1 MHESGAMDQII
12 MHCIFVGPAGV
23 GKSSLLRRLLR
34 MKLDPKRTSTQ
45 AAEKSVRV
53 EIKNI
58 SKTAAQVSGLDW
70 QKIADPISQ
79 ASGLIGLLSTN
90 QEKAMKDESHSM
102 VESDEPEQTR
112 DITEPKSV
120 SEQPQQSQSQFR
132 KAIEFLR
139 DVLKKK
145 GVSGLQ
151 QHVRPLTLYL
161 TDSGGQPE
169 FQELLPALVVGPCVF
184 FVVFPLDKDLK
195 KKYEVEYVRPHEEK
209 CMREYLSS
217 LTIQEDIMRSFA
229 SIAYTKY
236 KDIHGKEVKPRVLL
250 VATFKDN
257 VPEKDRQRRLKE
269 LQDMVE
275 ETDAYRQGMI
285 VDAYETQMVFTINNL
300 SDDESEKDARKY
312 VMLFRYLPMLMTL
325 RCTLPLHG

>member
-1 MHESGAMDQII
+1 
-12 MHCIFVGPAGV
+12 
-23 GKSSLLRRLLR
+23 
-34 MKLDPKRTSTQ
+34 
-45 AAEKSVRV
+45 
-53 EIKNI
+53 
-58 SKTAAQVSGLDW
+58 
-70 QKIADPISQ
+70 
-79 ASGLIGLLSTN
+79 
-90 QEKAMKDESHSM
+90 MKDESHSM

-209 CMREYLSS
+209 CM
-217 LTIQEDIMRSFA
+217 
-229 SIAYTKY
+229 
-236 KDIHGKEVKPRVLL
+236 
-250 VATFKDN
+250 
-257 VPEKDRQRRLKE
+257 
-269 LQDMVE
+269 
-275 ETDAYRQGMI
+275 
-285 VDAYETQMVFTINNL
+285 
-300 SDDESEKDARKY
+300 
-312 VMLFRYLPMLMTL
+312 
-325 RCTLPLHG
+325 